1 MDNDANRSHTTV
13 PPRPSQVP
21 RPVRPTLGATE
32 AAQTARQH
40 MMAQHRSDYR
50 RAAAPVQSAPPA
62 GRAPA
67 APAKAAPV
75 QPVAQVRT
83 ASQPQVPPQP
93 AATPQPPVTKPVV
106 PVTKASKAQPK
117 PKPRPKAM
125 PAAASGMQ
133 APAAAQ
139 SLQPVQPHRVT
150 YKKTPGMVPVYR
162 LPSQPQLCQ
171 LASQLCRHRSIQALS
186 RRHLRLTQSKSHAVS
201 AGRLPSLQG
210 LSLLYL
216 SSRLSQY
223 LCGIPVTYRRLMP
236 RQTSVS
242 A

>member
-40 MMAQHRSDYR
+40 MMAQYRSDYR

-83 ASQPQVPPQP
+83 ASQTQIPPQP
-93 AATPQPPVTKPVV
+93 VATPQPPVTKPVV
-106 PVTKASKAQPK
+106 PAAKAPKAQPK

-139 SLQPVQPHRVT
+139 SSQCSHIGLRIKRRQVWCSHNPRP
-150 YKKTPGMVPVYR
+150 MYR
-162 LPSQPQLCQ
+162 
-171 LASQLCRHRSIQALS
+171 
-186 RRHLRLTQSKSHAVS
+186 
-201 AGRLPSLQG
+201 
-210 LSLLYL
+210 
-216 SSRLSQY
+216 
-223 LCGIPVTYRRLMP
+223 
-236 RQTSVS
+236 
-242 A
+242 